1 MCPQGFLVKH
11 FEKLIHCDPRLNFLS
26 QQPEIVLDSPFF
38 EPRTAAF
45 DEADVSSHLKRE
57 ERPALFNLLDE
68 ASPSGAQ
75 SSSSNVEPQDFMNRS
90 PISGRTMIL
99 KLHMKNLFFLYD
111 NVS

>member
-1 MCPQGFLVKH
+1 MCPQGFLAKH
-11 FEKLIHCDPRLNFLS
+11 YEKLIQCDPRLNFLS
-26 QQPEIVLDSPFF
+26 RQPEIVLDSPYF
-38 EPRTAAF
+38 EPRASAF
-45 DEADVSSHLKRE
+45 DEPDVSSHLKRE
-57 ERPALFNLLDE
+57 ERPVLFDLLDG
-68 ASPSGAQ
+68 AMPSGVQ